1 MCYVVILVF
10 ISNLTEAKTVI
21 YFSYCLIIFLA
32 KIVLYFPFCQII
44 FPAKKDIFSIA
55 GARKG
60 GSGRAFS
67 ATGWIPPTQV
77 GSSSW
82 YRHGDDDNDDDGG
95 DGDDGD
101 DGDDDDG
108 DGDT

>member
-1 MCYVVILVF
+1 MVMIFVLRRY
-10 ISNLTEAKTVI
+10 SNLHCKFCQNNISAKN
-21 YFSYCLIIFLA
+21 
-32 KIVLYFPFCQII
+32 VLYFSFCQII

-82 YRHGDDDNDDDGG
+82 YRHDDDDNGDDDGNG
-95 DGDDGD
+95 DGGD
-101 DGDDDDG
+101 DGDDDV
-108 DGDT
+108 

>member
-1 MCYVVILVF
+1 MFY
-10 ISNLTEAKTVI
+10 ISHSVKS
-21 YFSYCLIIFLA
+21 YF
-32 KIVLYFPFCQII
+32 QQ
-44 FPAKKDIFSIA
+44 KKDIFSVA

-82 YRHGDDDNDDDGG
+82 YRHGDDDIDDD
-95 DGDDGD
+95 DCD
-101 DGDDDDG
+101 DGDDDA
-108 DGDT
+108 